1 MAIKLNTPD
10 WQTAKAATTRAATRS
25 RAAVI
30 PGLPAEF
37 LTTQSSVTDEF
48 VAEPRPQVRGAGA
61 APGTRIET
69 SAWKRQELK
78 GGVAQ
83 SRQGDPQRGAPRGAT
98 GRTPGDS
105 PDEGLITGVLLT
117 SPR

>member
-48 VAEPRPQVRGAGA
+48 VAGWLKVDKATLSAGRLEVRRGEHRAT
-61 APGTRIET
+61 PPTR
-69 SAWKRQELK
+69 
-78 GGVAQ
+78 V
-83 SRQGDPQRGAPRGAT
+83 
-98 GRTPGDS
+98 
-105 PDEGLITGVLLT
+105 
-117 SPR
+117 